1 MAGGLNDIIARL
13 EEQKS
18 AIERALSAL
27 RQIEGTS
34 VQSGKEI
41 PPAPRKVRAKR
52 THGITPE
59 GRERLADAMKRRWA
73 VKRTA
78 VQAKKRGRKAA

>member
-13 EEQKS
+13 GEQKS

-27 RQIEGTS
+27 REIEGTG
-34 VQSGKEI
+34 VQSGEET
-41 PPAPRKVRAKR
+41 PLAPRKVRTKR
-52 THGITPE
+52 KRGITSE
-59 GRERLADAMKRRWA
+59 GRKRLAEAMKRRWA

>member
-27 RQIEGTS
+27 REIEGTG
-34 VQSGKEI
+34 VQSGEET

-52 THGITPE
+52 KRGITPE
-59 GRERLADAMKRRWA
+59 GRNRLAEAMKRRWA

>member
-13 EEQKS
+13 EEQMS

-27 RQIEGTS
+27 REIEGS
-34 VQSGKEI
+34 GVQSRDEK
-41 PPAPRKVRAKR
+41 PPAPRKVQAKR
-52 THGITPE
+52 KRRITPD
-59 GRERLADAMKRRWA
+59 GRKPLAETMKRRWA

-78 VQAKKRGRKAA
+78 VQARKRGRKAA

>member
-1 MAGGLNDIIARL
+1 MNDVIAKL

-27 RQIEGTS
+27 KEIEGS
-34 VQSGKEI
+34 RNESREEER
-41 PPAPRKVRAKR
+41 PAPRKVRAKR
-52 THGITPE
+52 KRGITPE
-59 GRERLADAMKRRWA
+59 GRKRLAEAMKRRWA

>member
-27 RQIEGTS
+27 REIE
-34 VQSGKEI
+34 VLEFR
-41 PPAPRKVRAKR
+41 ARRKHRR
-52 THGITPE
+52 L
-59 GRERLADAMKRRWA
+59 RERSGRSASVESRLKVVSVSQKR
-73 VKRTA
+73 
-78 VQAKKRGRKAA
+78 

>member
-27 RQIEGTS
+27 REIEGYWRS
-34 VQSGKEI
+34 ERGGKT
-41 PPAPRKVRAKR
+41 AGSAKGPDEAQAR
-52 THGITPE
+52 NH
-59 GRERLADAMKRRWA
+59 ARRS
-73 VKRTA
+73 
-78 VQAKKRGRKAA
+78 

>member
-27 RQIEGTS
+27 GQIEGS
-34 VQSGKEI
+34 GVQSREEKS
-41 PPAPRKVRAKR
+41 PAPRKVRTKR
-52 THGITPE
+52 KRRITPE
-59 GRERLADAMKRRWA
+59 GRKRLAEAMKRRWA

>member
-1 MAGGLNDIIARL
+1 MAGGLNGIIARL

-27 RQIEGTS
+27 RQIGGS
-34 VQSGKEI
+34 GVQSREEK
-41 PPAPRKVRAKR
+41 PPALRKIQTKR
-52 THGITPE
+52 KRGITPE
-59 GRERLADAMKRRWA
+59 GRKRIAEAMKRRWA

>member
-1 MAGGLNDIIARL
+1 MAGGLNHIIARL
-13 EEQKS
+13 EEQRS

-27 RQIEGTS
+27 RQIEGS
-34 VQSGKEI
+34 GVQNKVEQS
-41 PPAPRKVRAKR
+41 PAPRKVRMKR
-52 THGITPE
+52 KRRITPE
-59 GRERLADAMKRRWA
+59 GRERLAEAMKRRWA

>member
-13 EEQKS
+13 EEQKG

-27 RQIEGTS
+27 RELEGS
-34 VQSGKEI
+34 GVQSREEK
-41 PPAPRKVRAKR
+41 PPAPRKIRTKR
-52 THGITPE
+52 KRRITPE
-59 GRERLADAMKRRWA
+59 GRKRLAEAMKRRWA

-78 VQAKKRGRKAA
+78 VPARKRGPKAA